1 MAPPPPELDPPPEL
15 LPPLEDNPPEEEPMA
30 PLLDAPMSLEDTPMS
45 EDEVPMSLEDT
56 PMSLEDTVMSLEE
69 SWDADEDPEPAW
81 LLASTDEDPAT
92 ELLLA
97 AMLVPAAEL
106 DTRLLEPPD
115 ADTLVEEDARDD
127 ARLLPL
133 PEEDEDEDAGVPE
146 EELVLSSPPDWL
158 VQPATNA
165 MVNTPNRTTPTP
177 LFRCNIVCSIQ
188 EGSVEV
194 PHRGARTISGNGCAP

>member
-1 MAPPPPELDPPPEL
+1 
-15 LPPLEDNPPEEEPMA
+15 
-30 PLLDAPMSLEDTPMS
+30 MS
-45 EDEVPMSLEDT
+45 EDEVPMSLDDT

-69 SWDADEDPEPAW
+69 SWDADEEPEPAW

-97 AMLVPAAEL
+97 AVLVPAAEL
-106 DTRLLEPPD
+106 DTRLLDPPD
-115 ADTLVEEDARDD
+115 AETLVDDDARDD
-127 ARLLPL
+127 ARLLL

-146 EELVLSSPPDWL
+146 DELVLSSPPDWL

-177 LFRCNIVCSIQ
+177 LFRCNMCVLHPSKKVC
-188 EGSVEV
+188 G
-194 PHRGARTISGNGCAP
+194 GAPPGRQTKFGNGCAP